1 MILFTLGIHRYV
13 DIFKPYSYR
22 YYWCS
27 AVSDYHHVPGI
38 NIDPRAEL
46 VAACDMSEALE
57 QRKSDWGI
65 DKVTTDF
72 NQICE
77 DPDIDAVII
86 ATPNFTHHEQA
97 IAAAK
102 GGKHIMCEKPLPL
115 NAQQVREMRDAAV
128 EAGVVHMI
136 AFTYRFAPSMRYIR
150 HLVQSGAIG
159 QPRHFRSQRFLDWPE
174 TSWGWRQYKETAG
187 LVTCST

>member
-1 MILFTLGIHRYV
+1 MSSNSHPIRIAIIGAG
-13 DIFKPYSYR
+13 
-22 YYWCS
+22 

-46 VAACDMSEALE
+46 VAACDMSETLLE

-72 NQICE
+72 QQICD

-102 GGKHIMCEKPLPL
+102 GGKHIMCEKPLAL
-115 NAQQVREMRDAAV
+115 NAQQVREMRDAA
-128 EAGVVHMI
+128 
-136 AFTYRFAPSMRYIR
+136 
-150 HLVQSGAIG
+150 
-159 QPRHFRSQRFLDWPE
+159 
-174 TSWGWRQYKETAG
+174 
-187 LVTCST
+187 